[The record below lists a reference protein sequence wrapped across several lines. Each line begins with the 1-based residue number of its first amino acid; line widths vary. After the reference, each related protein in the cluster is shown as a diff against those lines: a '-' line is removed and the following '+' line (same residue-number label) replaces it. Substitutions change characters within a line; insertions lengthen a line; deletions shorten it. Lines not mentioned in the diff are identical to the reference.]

1 MIDLSKQQ
9 ALNANPKSIQQIN
22 FTGRLKQAE
31 NTKIFYSWRS
41 KENLLWFLQEAVRV
55 LYIYLVFI

>member
-31 NTKIFYSWRS
+31 NTKIFYPWRS
-41 KENLLWFLQEAVRV
+41 KENLLWFLQETVRV

>member
-41 KENLLWFLQEAVRV
+41 EENLLWFLQEAVRV